1 MPMSKHQPQAGPVI
15 RPKRDAGEYARVC
28 AGTAVLVD
36 AHDVC
41 TTALRVC
48 FEEKE
53 KEPVTLEEAPRP
65 LQVYDGHPLLW
76 WALRAAV
83 QAHPVAV
90 RVLVHPSIREEAARI
105 ARDVE
110 GEFCGGA
117 DVGADAGAGANAGA
131 DAAGLCIELVIY
143 DEAAAYNAAREMAY
157 FDICDLGFGTIDAAR
172 AMLSAHAG
180 ADCAVVIASDMPRVT
195 CDHIYEVVADAADHS
210 QAEIV
215 CSWINWLRRPPFLF
229 TRPFLEGLAASS
241 LTGENE
247 RGMRP
252 VPHIAC
258 RDHLFGEE
266 ALAANATVDANVA
279 AFTGGVRLSALQAVG
294 LARAHREDPD
304 APVCDPNAAQALIGP
319 AAGTGLSA
327 EDALLFECAEA
338 VLERAETFE
347 ESLPAHERDEL
358 AFADAF
364 GTRNRLDFP
373 LLNDPAHKGRL
384 SYLDTAATAQRLGAA
399 LDAQSDFDRHANA
412 NVYRGA
418 YELSA
423 KATFAFNDARAALER
438 FIGAERRSV
447 VYTANTT
454 GACNLVASAWGEW
467 NVGEGDAIVTTIA
480 EHHSNMLP
488 FLMLAERKGAHMV
501 YVPVDGDGRIDRDAW
516 RDALLQHPKLVCV
529 AQVGNV
535 FGMENPVAELAAE
548 AREVG
553 ARVLVDAAQSFPH
566 MKIDVSEL
574 GADFLALSA
583 HKAYGP
589 MGLGA
594 LWISAEAF
602 AEMDPLAGGGGAV
615 SHVSCESWYLR
626 QKAVQYEDG
635 TPPVSQAIGFA
646 AAVEYLDALGMDNV
660 ERAARA
666 LTRLLDYGLS
676 GIEGV
681 TVWGDRSADDGLTG
695 LLSFTLY
702 GVAPAPLAQFL
713 GACGVAIR
721 SGGHCA
727 LPLHASMGLVGT
739 GRASMGVYTTK
750 DDILALLA
758 AVEACRRVYRGLWH
772 ADEVHA
778 GTDAGADAAAGV
790 GETGRR
796 HA

>member
-1 MPMSKHQPQAGPVI
+1 MQRSEHQPVAGPVV
-15 RPKRDAGEYARVC
+15 RPQRDVHDYARVC
-28 AGTAVLVD
+28 AGAAVLVD
-36 AHDVC
+36 AHDAR

-48 FEEKE
+48 FEDED
-53 KEPVTLEEAPRP
+53 KEPVTLAEAPRP

-83 QAHPVAV
+83 QARPAAV
-90 RVLVHPSIREEAARI
+90 RALVHPSLRGEAARI

-110 GEFCGGA
+110 DEFCGGA
-117 DVGADAGAGANAGA
+117 GEGTDSADG
-131 DAAGLCIELVIY
+131 AGLCIELAAY
-143 DEAAAYNAAREMAY
+143 DEAAAFDDARGMAF
-157 FDICDLGFGTIDAAR
+157 FDICDLGFGVVDAAR
-172 AMLSAHAG
+172 AMLSEHER
-180 ADCAVVIASDMPRVT
+180 ADCAVVIAADMPRVT
-195 CDHIYEVVADAADHS
+195 CDHIYEVVADAAAHP
-210 QAEIV
+210 QAELV

-229 TRPFLEGLAASS
+229 TRPFLEGLAASPF
-241 LTGENE
+241 TRGNE

-266 ALAANATVDANVA
+266 ALAANGTVDGDVA
-279 AFTGGVRLSALQAVG
+279 AFAGGVRLSALQGVA
-294 LARAHREDPD
+294 LARAHRADPSE
-304 APVCDPNAAQALIGP
+304 PVCDPNAAQSLVGP
-319 AAGTGLSA
+319 AGDAPLGP
-327 EDALLFECAEA
+327 EDALLFACADA
-338 VLERAETFE
+338 VLERAEAFE
-347 ESLPAHERDEL
+347 ESLSAQMRDEL

-373 LLNDPAHKGRL
+373 LLNDAAHKGRL
-384 SYLDTAATAQRLGAA
+384 AYLDTAATAQRLGAA
-399 LDAQSDFDRHANA
+399 LDAQAAFDRHANA

-423 KATFAFNDARAALER
+423 KATFAFNDARAVLER

-488 FLMLAERKGAHMV
+488 FLMLAERKGARMV
-501 YVPVDGDGRIDRDAW
+501 YVPVDGDGRIERAAW
-516 RDALLQHPKLVCV
+516 CDALSQRPKLVCI

-548 AREVG
+548 ARACG
-553 ARVLVDAAQSFPH
+553 ARVLVDAAQSFAH
-566 MKIDVSEL
+566 LKIDVGEL

-594 LWISAEAF
+594 LWISEEAF

-626 QKAVQYEDG
+626 QKAIQYEDG

-646 AAVEYLDALGMDNV
+646 AAVEYLGTLGMDAV
-660 ERAARA
+660 GRHSRA
-666 LTRLLDYGLS
+666 LTRLLDHGLS

-681 TVWGDRSADDGLTG
+681 TVWGDRSAEDGLTG

-702 GVAPAPLAQFL
+702 GVPPADLAKFL

-727 LPLHASMGLVGT
+727 LPLHASMGLIGT

-750 DDILALLA
+750 DDVLALLA
-758 AVEACRRVYRGLWH
+758 AVRACREVYWSRWN
-772 ADEVHA
+772 A
-778 GTDAGADAAAGV
+778 GEGACG
-790 GETGRR
+790 
-796 HA
+796 

>member
-1 MPMSKHQPQAGPVI
+1 MPMSEHQPVAGPVR
-15 RPKRDAGEYARVC
+15 RPQRDARDYAQVC
-28 AGTAVLVD
+28 GGAAILVD
-36 AHDVC
+36 AHDAN

-48 FEEKE
+48 FEDEDKE
-53 KEPVTLEEAPRP
+53 SVVLDEAPRP
-65 LQVYDGHPLLW
+65 LQVYEGHALLW

-83 QAHPVAV
+83 QARAGAV
-90 RVLVHPSIREEAARI
+90 RVLVDPSLREEAEAI

-110 GEFCGGA
+110 EEF
-117 DVGADAGAGANAGA
+117 AGVRIEFAVYDG
-131 DAAGLCIELVIY
+131 DAAF
-143 DEAAAYNAAREMAY
+143 ARAREMAF

-172 AMLSAHAG
+172 EMLAAHEEAS
-180 ADCAVVIASDMPRVT
+180 CAIVIASDMPRVS
-195 CDHIYEVVADAADHS
+195 CDHIYEVAADAAAHPHA
-210 QAEIV
+210 QVV

-229 TRPFLEGLAASS
+229 TRPFLEGLPASG
-241 LTGENE
+241 LVEKDA

-266 ALAANATVDANVA
+266 ALAANATVGEGIA
-279 AFTGGVRLSALQAVG
+279 AFTKGVRLSALQAVG
-294 LARAHREDPD
+294 LARAHMADPS
-304 APVCDPNAAQALIGP
+304 APISDPNAAKSLAAP
-319 AAGTGLSA
+319 AADAPLSR
-327 EDALLFECAEA
+327 EDALLFECAKD
-338 VLERAETFE
+338 VLERVRAYE
-347 ESLPAHERDEL
+347 ESLSAPERDEL

-373 LLNDPAHKGRL
+373 LLVDPAHKGRL

-399 LDAQSDFDRHANA
+399 LDAQAAFDRHANA

-423 KATFAFNDARAALER
+423 KATFSFNDARATLER

-454 GACNLVASAWGEW
+454 GGCNLVASAWGEW
-467 NVGEGDAIVTTIA
+467 NVHAGDCIVTTIA

-488 FLMLAERKGAHMV
+488 FLMLAQRKGARMV
-501 YVPVDGDGRIDRDAW
+501 YVPVDGSGRIERAAW
-516 RDALLQHPKLVCV
+516 RDALAQRPKLVCI
-529 AQVGNV
+529 AQIGNV
-535 FGMENPVAELAAE
+535 FGMVNPVAELAAS
-548 AREVG
+548 AHAAG

-566 MKIDVSEL
+566 MKIDVGTL

-594 LWISAEAF
+594 LWISPAAF

-646 AAVEYLDALGMDNV
+646 AAVEYLDTLGMDKV

-666 LTRLLDYGLS
+666 LTRLLDFGLA

-681 TVWGDRSADDGLTG
+681 TVWGERSADDGLAG

-739 GRASMGVYTTK
+739 GRASLGVYTTK

-758 AVEACRRVYRGLWH
+758 GVEACRRVYRGVWH
-772 ADEVHA
+772 AE
-778 GTDAGADAAAGV
+778 
-790 GETGRR
+790 
-796 HA
+796 